1 MSLLRVGIA
10 GLGTVGGSLVKL
22 LRQQAKTIEV
32 RCGVSVEVTSVSAR
46 DKSRKRD
53 FDIDGLTWHEDATG
67 LANDKNIDV
76 ICELIGGSDGISLD
90 LCQAAIKNG
99 KHIVTANKAL
109 MAMHGANLA
118 EQAEKHNIELRYE
131 AAVAGGIPVIK
142 SMREGLAANTIDGVF
157 GILNGTCNYILT
169 EMHNAAAS
177 GRHQNFEDVLKTAQ
191 DLGYAE
197 ADPSTDIDGVDAA
210 HKLALLSSLAFGTAV
225 DFESISVEG
234 IRFISSVDIEYAVEL
249 GYAIKLLAVAQKTQ
263 HGIEQRVQPSMVSKD
278 TPLAHVNGVTNAV
291 VVQTNI
297 CGDTMYQGPGAGGG
311 ATASAVAADI
321 IDIARGH
328 RIPTFSIP
336 AAKLAPAEKK
346 AALPIPAAFYIRLMV
361 LDKPGVIADVAA
373 RLRDHDVSMESM
385 LQRSRNPDDTV
396 PVVITTHETNGVDLR
411 KAMEQIEILAS
422 VVETPRIIHI
432 ESL

>member
-142 SMREGLAANTIDGVF
+142 SMREGLAANTADGVF

-177 GRHQNFEDVLKTAQ
+177 GHHQNFEDVLKTAQ

-197 ADPSTDIDGVDAA
+197 ADPSTDIDGCRY
-210 HKLALLSSLAFGTAV
+210 H
-225 DFESISVEG
+225 
-234 IRFISSVDIEYAVEL
+234 
-249 GYAIKLLAVAQKTQ
+249 
-263 HGIEQRVQPSMVSKD
+263 
-278 TPLAHVNGVTNAV
+278 
-291 VVQTNI
+291 
-297 CGDTMYQGPGAGGG
+297 
-311 ATASAVAADI
+311 
-321 IDIARGH
+321 
-328 RIPTFSIP
+328 
-336 AAKLAPAEKK
+336 
-346 AALPIPAAFYIRLMV
+346 
-361 LDKPGVIADVAA
+361 
-373 RLRDHDVSMESM
+373 
-385 LQRSRNPDDTV
+385 
-396 PVVITTHETNGVDLR
+396 
-411 KAMEQIEILAS
+411 
-422 VVETPRIIHI
+422 
-432 ESL
+432 